1 VVSAAEIGGVI
12 SMALKLILYNYSEIM
27 ADVRGSV
34 EKLAMSIDSIL
45 KSSEDVSQRLA
56 NTELSMAGAHDD
68 TTSSIPLVHGITD
81 NSSEITIKPSA
92 DSYDQSITP
101 SVEDSE
107 VNLDP
112 RLQSEIHASRVYRRT
127 WNEHSNSFISSSSQ
141 FGTSWSVLSGLSL
154 SQISTIA
161 VIQLPISSEELWNSQ
176 HYFGSAS
183 VVKQTS
189 DEPLRREG
197 FGPKPQKKSE
207 WSLRDDLFNLR
218 IRFPLQSS
226 TSKIP
231 LNKQSPGLQD
241 EEKLQAKILL
251 LGKCVT
257 LLNRSIIHKTVVNEL
272 GLGAGEGGKTTL
284 LNQMRLIHDYP
295 FSLDEREETRKLIFS
310 NVLVAFAIIF
320 EEMPRLGLKYQ
331 NVKSEVSLLE
341 TKNPGLSDISE
352 VV

>member
-1 VVSAAEIGGVI
+1 MVSAAEIGRVI
-12 SMALKLILYNYSEIM
+12 SMAVKLILYNYSEIM

-34 EKLAMSIDSIL
+34 EKLATSIDSIL

-56 NTELSMAGAHDD
+56 NTELSIAGAHDD
-68 TTSSIPLVHGITD
+68 ITSSIPLVHGITD

-127 WNEHSNSFISSSSQ
+127 WNGHSNSSISSSSQ

-154 SQISTIA
+154 SQISTIT

-176 HYFGSAS
+176 HYSGSAS

-197 FGPKPQKKSE
+197 FGTKPQRKSE

-241 EEKLQAKILL
+241 KEKLQAKILL

-257 LLNRSIIHKTVVNEL
+257 LLNRSIIHETVVNEP

-284 LNQMRLIHDYP
+284 LKQMRLIHDYP
-295 FSLDEREETRKLIFS
+295 FSLDEGEETRKFIFS
-310 NVLVAFAIIF
+310 NILVAFVIIF
-320 EEMPRLGLKYQ
+320 MEMPSLGLKYQ